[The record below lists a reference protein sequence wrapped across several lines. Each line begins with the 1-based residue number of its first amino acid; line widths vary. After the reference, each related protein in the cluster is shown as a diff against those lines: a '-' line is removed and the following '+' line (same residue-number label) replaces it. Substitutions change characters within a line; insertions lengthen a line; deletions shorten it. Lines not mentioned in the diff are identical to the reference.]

1 MSLSPEIKSFLQDE
15 ALERFLRYVKVY
27 TTSDESQA
35 GQKTPSSERQFDLQR
50 ILEKELQEL
59 GLQDIELDEHCY
71 LYATLPASPGTN
83 GTPIGLVAHVDT
95 SGAVSGE
102 NVKPFL
108 RENYNGEPLTFPD
121 DPELKVT
128 LEDAPELKQ
137 FIGDTIISASG
148 KTLLSADDKAG
159 IAEIMAAVAAFQK
172 FPELKHCEIRVCFT
186 PDEEIGMGTAKITK
200 EKLPTYCYTLDG
212 GEPGE
217 LEAECFDAWGA
228 EIKFQGISVHP
239 GFAKNKMINAASTAA
254 RFLAAMPDYETPEHT
269 ELREGF
275 FHVTSISGSEE
286 EATVKMIVRDF
297 EEPKNQKRMDY
308 LTKLGEY
315 FEVRYPGL
323 KLTIDFKH
331 QYQNMWV
338 VMEKHPES
346 VELAKKAMEMAGV
359 EVEQKAI
366 RGGTDGS
373 KLSLMG
379 HPTPNLFAGG
389 MLFHSRKEWIAKSS
403 LQKAAE
409 TAVHLAALW
418 AEKKV

>member
-1 MSLSPEIKSFLQDE
+1 MALSQEIRDFLQDQ
-15 ALERFLRYVKVY
+15 ALNRFLNYVKVH

-35 GQKTPSSERQFDLQR
+35 GKKTPSSERQFDLQR
-50 ILEKELQEL
+50 ILEKELQDL
-59 GLQDIELDEHCY
+59 NLQDIELDEFCY
-71 LYATLPASPGTN
+71 LYATLPASPGVS
-83 GTPIGLVAHVDT
+83 GTTIGLVAHVDT

-102 NVKPFL
+102 NVKPHFH
-108 RENYNGEPLTFPD
+108 ENYAGGPLTFPD

-128 LEDAPELKQ
+128 LEDSPELKN
-137 FIGDTIISASG
+137 FIGDAIITASG
-148 KTLLSADDKAG
+148 QTLLSADDKAG
-159 IAEIMAAVAAFQK
+159 IAEIMAAIAAFQK
-172 FPELKHCEIRVCFT
+172 YPELKHPEIRVIFT
-186 PDEEIGMGTAKITK
+186 PDEEIGMGTAKINK
-200 EKLPTYCYTLDG
+200 DKLPLYNYTLDG

-228 EIKFQGISVHP
+228 EIKFKGISVHP
-239 GFAKNKMINAASTAA
+239 GFAKNKMINAATTAA

-286 EATVKMIVRDF
+286 EALVKMIVRDF

-308 LTKLGEY
+308 LKSLGQH

-323 KLTIDFKH
+323 KVEIEFQH
-331 QYQNMWV
+331 QYENMWV

-346 VELAKKAMEMAGV
+346 VDLARKAMEMAGIDV
-359 EVEQKAI
+359 HQKAI

-389 MLFHSRKEWIAKSS
+389 MLFH
-403 LQKAAE
+403 
-409 TAVHLAALW
+409 
-418 AEKKV
+418 